1 MGSLADRVNEMEEE
15 CDELEGQVSSL
26 EAEIESLEND
36 LEDVHNELNKLK
48 ELEDWLYDTYPD
60 IAKQY
65 ECLNDLKEK
74 ANGNK

>member
-1 MGSLADRVNEMEEE
+1 MGSLADRVAEMEED
-15 CDELEGQVSSL
+15 CDELEGQVHSL
-26 EAEIESLEND
+26 EVNIEDLENQ

-48 ELEDWLYDTYPD
+48 ELEDWLYDTYPE

-74 ANGNK
+74 ANGT